1 MADGHEIGNH
11 SYNHPDMRTL
21 TRERALEQITKT
33 NRQIEES
40 LGKKPKW
47 FAPPSGSF
55 KEETVKLAKQEG
67 METIMWTVDTIDW
80 QNHPRLF
87 YKSGCLG
94 KFTMGR

>member
-1 MADGHEIGNH
+1 
-11 SYNHPDMRTL
+11 MRTL
-21 TRERALEQITKT
+21 TRERALEQMIKT

-40 LGKKPKW
+40 LGKKPIW

-80 QNHPRLF
+80 QNHHQLY
-87 YKSGCLG
+87 YKNSAWENSQWGDDINASNRRNSE
-94 KFTMGR
+94 KS